1 LKTIL
6 PIFTVIL
13 WFGVLATPVN
23 AGSVTLRDPE
33 SDRPRTQ
40 NSTIGQPR
48 KQLQTPPQKQ
58 QTTTRTGV
66 RPVLKKTESF
76 KPLPNDDRKQIDDSM
91 DP

>member
-13 WFGVLATPVN
+13 WLGVLAIPVN
-23 AGSVTLRDPE
+23 AGSITLHDPE
-33 SDRPRTQ
+33 SDKPRTQ
-40 NSTIGQPR
+40 NSTVQQPR
-48 KQLQTPPQKQ
+48 KQLQTPPAKQ

-66 RPVLKKTESF
+66 RPVLRKTESF
-76 KPLPNDDRKQIDDSM
+76 RPLPNDDRKQIDDSM